1 MITGQYKNDLGEYKR
16 FSAYHLFVA
25 RGIRSYLYPIALF
38 VFGVVLA
45 SAGIAVSNGT
55 LVFGGAILLAVGLAL
70 PAITLALQNAKVE
83 KSVRA
88 NPNFLRTHQYF
99 TFTEEGIRLTIKV
112 QEQQEEY
119 EIPYANVLRIFER
132 KDVFYIYIG
141 RMQALIVPKS
151 QLEGGTPDEL
161 AQMFRALGKR
171 FREMKKLRG
180 RTLPQ
185 E

>member
-25 RGIRSYLYPIALF
+25 RGIRSYLYPIAFSL
-38 VFGVVLA
+38 FGVVLLV
-45 SAGIAVSNGT
+45 AGIAVSNST
-55 LVFGGAILLAVGLAL
+55 LVFGGAVLFAAALAL
-70 PAITLALQNAKVE
+70 PAVTLALQNAKIE
-83 KSVRA
+83 KNVRA
-88 NPNFLRTHQYF
+88 NQNFLRTHQYF
-99 TFTEEGIRLTIKV
+99 SFSEEGIRLTIKV
-112 QEQQEEY
+112 QERQEEY
-119 EIPYANVLRIFER
+119 DIPYANVLRIYER

-141 RMQALIVPKS
+141 RSQALIVPKS

-161 AQMFRALGKR
+161 ACLFRVLGKR

-180 RTLPQ
+180 SAVPQ